1 MADTQMDRAGK
12 LLRGLKIGGECLPA
26 EESVRAAWPLAVG
39 ARIAAQTRPVKFAE
53 GRLVVEVQDAVW
65 QSQLQTMSGQILGRL
80 KELAGAASVGS
91 LEFRLGVPRRMPQRA
106 GQARATRDEA
116 DGIADPIL
124 RRLYKASR
132 KRAAG

>member
-12 LLRGLKIGGECLPA
+12 LLRGLKIGGESLPA

-39 ARIAAQTRPVKFAE
+39 ARIAAHTRPVEFVE

-65 QSQLQTMSGQILGRL
+65 QSQLQTLSGQILGRL
-80 KELAGAASVGS
+80 RDFAGAASVRS

-106 GQARATRDEA
+106 GEVRATRDEA
-116 DGIADPIL
+116 DGIADPGL
-124 RRLYKASR
+124 RRIYKASR

>member
-12 LLRGLKIGGECLPA
+12 LLRGLKIGGESLSA

-39 ARIAAQTRPVKFAE
+39 ARIAAHTRPVEFVE

-65 QSQLQTMSGQILGRL
+65 QSQLQTLSSQILGRL
-80 KELAGAASVGS
+80 KDFAGAASVRS
-91 LEFRLGVPRRMPQRA
+91 LDLRLGVPRRMPQRA
-106 GQARATRDEA
+106 GEVRATRDEA
-116 DGIADPIL
+116 DGIADPGL
-124 RRLYKASR
+124 RRIYRASR